1 MVIKI
6 LHQGTLEDKSFIR
19 LVKNACRLLKIRPQ
33 IILSEDVNEM
43 INNGIFL
50 SPGLIINDK
59 LIMQGRKPDLQKMQD
74 ILFHTKKKK
83 KGNYSNKK
91 QMV

>member
-19 LVKNACRLLKIRPQ
+19 LIKSACRSLKIRPQ
-33 IILSEDVNEM
+33 IILSEDINEM
-43 INNGIFL
+43 LDNGVLL

-59 LIMQGRKPDLQKMQD
+59 LIMQGRKPNLQKIQD
-74 ILFHTKKKK
+74 ILFHTKRKSEIT
-83 KGNYSNKK
+83 YSNKR
-91 QMV
+91 QLV